1 MSTIKNNLDKL
12 AATGLPIYIS
22 EFEVDISDDNEQ
34 LKEYQRRFPVLW
46 EHLGV
51 KGITLWGYIQ
61 YRIWKVNGYLI
72 RADGTE
78 RPALQ
83 WLRSYLAETSVKQ
96 SPGSEP
102 TDYKLYQ
109 NYPNPFNPTTTIR
122 YTLSK
127 SSRVKIAVYNTLGLK
142 IRTLTDSF
150 QNSGQYSVLWDAM
163 DDQSKPVASGIYFY
177 RLETPDFSMQKKM
190 ILVR

>member
-22 EFEVDISDDNEQ
+22 EFEVDIADDNEQ
-34 LKEYQRRFPVLW
+34 LQEYQRRFPVLW
-46 EHLGV
+46 EHSGV

-78 RPALQ
+78 RPALE
-83 WLRSYLAETSVKQ
+83 WLRSYLAETDVKD
-96 SPGSEP
+96 SAESMP
-102 TDYKLYQ
+102 TDYVLYQ
-109 NYPNPFNPTTTIR
+109 NYPNPFNPSTTIR

-127 SSRVKIAVYNTLGLK
+127 SSEVKIT
-142 IRTLTDSF
+142 I
-150 QNSGQYSVLWDAM
+150 
-163 DDQSKPVASGIYFY
+163 
-177 RLETPDFSMQKKM
+177 
-190 ILVR
+190 